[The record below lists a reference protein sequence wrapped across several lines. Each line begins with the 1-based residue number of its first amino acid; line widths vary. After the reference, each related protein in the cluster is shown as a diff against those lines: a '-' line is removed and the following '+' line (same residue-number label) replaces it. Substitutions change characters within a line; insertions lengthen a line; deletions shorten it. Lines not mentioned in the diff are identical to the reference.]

1 MFRQIVDTLVPKV
14 EEREARAL
22 AFVVLEDAFGL
33 SHTDIYLGKDTA
45 FSEDDTI
52 RLEKI
57 LRRLEQGEPVQYVI
71 GTAQFCNL
79 TFRVTPDTLIPRPET
94 EELVGWVA
102 SLLPFEAP
110 CSVLDVGTGTGCIAI
125 SLAKQFPRAQV
136 TAWDISEGALAVA
149 RQNAE
154 TNGVTVDFCQKDVL
168 EVVNES
174 AASAP
179 SSDALYIVSNP
190 PYICER
196 ARAEMEAHVLDYEP
210 ASALFVPDADPL
222 LFYRALARLG
232 QQLNAAAVL
241 VEINQAY
248 GQETVEMSQSSG
260 YSNVELRRDIYGKDR
275 MIKAVR

>member
-1 MFRQIVDTLVPKV
+1 MFRQIVDTLVPTV

-33 SHTDIYLGKDTA
+33 SRTDIYLGKDTA

-149 RQNAE
+149 QQNAE
-154 TNGVTVDFCQKDVL
+154 TNGVTVDFRRTDVL

-179 SSDALYIVSNP
+179 SSEALYIVSNP

-196 ARAEMEAHVLDYEP
+196 ERAEMETHVLDYEP

-232 QQLNAAAVL
+232 QQLHAAAVL

-248 GQETVEMSQSSG
+248 GQETVEMFQSSG

>member
-196 ARAEMEAHVLDYEP
+196 ERTEMEAHVLDYEP

-232 QQLNAAAVL
+232 QQLKAAAVL

-248 GQETVEMSQSSG
+248 RQETVEMFQSSG
-260 YSNVELRRDIYGKDR
+260 YSNVELRCDIYGKDR